1 MAASSQPLFIFLQET
16 HATSENDLDHL
27 KNHLRKYI
35 WFHDSFSE
43 RKHGLVIGIRCVE
56 GLRDPSPFCFEK
68 NEGGLFGLKVFIQNQ
83 EFSALNVYHHPGL
96 KLEHLMEESSWFFS
110 PQSKNILA
118 GDLNWDLNET
128 NCQKLIEHLSDLNL
142 SCLNWS
148 EPTHF
153 QGQCINHIFLPSEAP
168 KDHLFVNAIPSGF
181 KDHAVMI
188 GGVSVKEWKINSWKK
203 RIPEYLIN
211 DPKFISALSEAV
223 GNYSVGDPM
232 TCLDKIKS
240 EAWRL
245 TALWKDKH
253 KEVHLFKKLWKLQ
266 TLVKKLRTTWILR
279 KDSPAQPF
287 TSLEAELREAAA
299 ENWDNPLKGRKWRL
313 KIIPWMIKV
322 GLSWIASLE
331 QQLGVFLDNPPS
343 SA

>member
-1 MAASSQPLFIFLQET
+1 MAASSWPLFIFLQET

-35 WFHDSFSE
+35 WFCDSFFKK
-43 RKHGLVIGIRCVE
+43 KHGLAIRIRHVE
-56 GLRDPSPFCFEK
+56 GLKDPSPFCFEK
-68 NEGGLFGLKVFIQNQ
+68 NKGGLFGLKVFIQNQ

-96 KLEHLMEESSWFFS
+96 KLEHLIEESSWFFS

-118 GDLNWDLNET
+118 GDLNWDLNKT

-142 SCLNWS
+142 SQLNWL

-153 QGQCINHIFLPSEAP
+153 QGCCIDHIFLPSEAP
-168 KDHLFVNAIPSGF
+168 EDHLFVNAIPFGF

-188 GGVSVKEWKINSWKK
+188 GGASVKEWKINSQKK

-232 TCLDKIKS
+232 ICLNKMKS

-245 TALWKDKH
+245 TSLWKDKH
-253 KEVHLFKKLWKLQ
+253 KEAHLFKKLWKLQ
-266 TLVKKLRTTWILR
+266 TLVKKLRTTQIL
-279 KDSPAQPF
+279 A
-287 TSLEAELREAAA
+287 TLG
-299 ENWDNPLKGRKWRL
+299 NPTKK
-313 KIIPWMIKV
+313 P
-322 GLSWIASLE
+322 
-331 QQLGVFLDNPPS
+331 
-343 SA
+343 